1 MNLTTVARA
10 PISAVAAALR
20 TGLVA
25 AVTLAVLLVAP
36 QAAEAELS
44 AWFTFSPETPST
56 YEQVVFTAASTEPGE
71 TQRWDLSGNRVCDDA
86 SGPSAQRSFLG
97 AGVYS
102 VTLCVSNGTD
112 EATTTRKVTVMNRPP
127 VAAFTY
133 APSAPLAGDTVSLT
147 SISADPDGPITSQAW
162 DLDNDGVFDDAY
174 GATALLSL
182 PLAGSFP
189 VRLQVTDRDG
199 ADSVALTTITVGERP
214 PDAITPFPVVSMVSV
229 VSAEGTRLEQL
240 VISAPEGARIRIRC
254 RGHGCPFQRLT
265 RMATVTRPA
274 TRVQALVSKR
284 VRIRAFARHTLRP
297 GAVVQIWVTKR
308 GEIGKYTRFRIRKG
322 KPPNRADRCLPPGA
336 RRPMR
341 CPGS

>member
-1 MNLTTVARA
+1 M
-10 PISAVAAALR
+10 
-20 TGLVA
+20 
-25 AVTLAVLLVAP
+25 LAVLLVAP
-36 QAAEAELS
+36 HAAHANPIAS
-44 AWFTFSPETPST
+44 FTFSPQFPLTGEDVTFTSEST
-56 YEQVVFTAASTEPGE
+56 GVVEP
-71 TQRWDLSGNRVCDDA
+71 QRWDLDGDRVCDDA
-86 SGPSAQRSFLG
+86 TGPTAHRSFAT
-97 AGVYS
+97 AGTYL
-102 VTLCVSNGTD
+102 VTLCVSDGNGQSGSQGLN
-112 EATTTRKVTVMNRPP
+112 VPVQNRPP

-162 DLDNDGVFDDAY
+162 DLNNDGVFDDAY

-189 VRLQVTDRDG
+189 VRLRVTDRDG
-199 ADSVALTTITVGERP
+199 ADSVAVTTITVGERP

-240 VISAPEGARIRIRC
+240 VISAPDGARIRIRC

-322 KPPNRADRCLPPGA
+322 KPPSRADRCLPPGA

-341 CPGS
+341 CPAS